1 MTTVAETAAR
11 PWTAPMAN
19 AATITWRNLL
29 GYLRV
34 PQAVFFSS
42 LQPVMFVLLFRY
54 VFGGAISRALP
65 AGTSYAD
72 YMMPGIF
79 VIALAFGATGT
90 AIGLAEDLHTGLIER
105 FRALPM
111 ARSAVLAG
119 RTGADLS
126 RHIFVFI
133 LMTAVGYAVGFRIHL
148 GILPYLAAAI
158 LALAFAFAMSW
169 VFCLV
174 GLTAASSETAQLI
187 AFPVLF
193 PLGFVSS
200 AFVPVSSMP
209 GWLQAFAA
217 HQPVSCTADAIRAL
231 VLGGPTATSV
241 IGSVAWSA
249 ALLAIFAPLAIGRYK
264 RAVT

>member
-1 MTTVAETAAR
+1 MTVATTVPPPRTAA
-11 PWTAPMAN
+11 AAN

-29 GYLRV
+29 GYVRV
-34 PQAVFFSS
+34 PQAIFFSS
-42 LQPVMFVLLFRY
+42 LQPIMFVLLFRY

-65 AGTSYAD
+65 AGVSYAD

-79 VIALAFGATGT
+79 VIALAFGSTGT
-90 AIGLAEDLHTGLIER
+90 AVALAEDLHTGLIER

-119 RTGADLS
+119 RTGADLC
-126 RHIFVFI
+126 RHVFVFI
-133 LMTAVGYAVGFRIHL
+133 LMTGVGYAVGFRIHQSVL
-148 GILPYLAAAI
+148 GYLAAA
-158 LALAFAFAMSW
+158 LLVLLFAFAMCW

-200 AFVPVSSMP
+200 AFVPTSSMP
-209 GWLQAFAA
+209 GWLQAVAA
-217 HQPVSCTADAIRAL
+217 HQPVSYTANAARAL
-231 VLGGPTATSV
+231 ALGGPASAAV
-241 IGSVAWSA
+241 IGSIAWSVGI
-249 ALLAIFAPLAIGRYK
+249 LAVFAPLAVGRYQ
-264 RAVT
+264 RAAIS